1 MNSSFKNNQE
11 AYSRMKN
18 FILRSFPLSTQL
30 TQSYERKKRNKKK
43 TNKQMT
49 TAKCLTIYRVF
60 GHHERRIYIYFK
72 LVVRFSYL
80 FSVFIFV

>member
-30 TQSYERKKRNKKK
+30 TQSYERKKEIKK
-43 TNKQMT
+43 NKQT
-49 TAKCLTIYRVF
+49 DDYRQMF
-60 GHHERRIYIYFK
+60 NNLSCFWTPRTENLYIF
-72 LVVRFSYL
+72 
-80 FSVFIFV
+80 